1 MVFLSTQRLKTLI
14 QNWKN
19 TSDMYVHR
27 RCSLSITGKFMAVVS
42 VIVIFCYLDT
52 CSLRAVCQ
60 YVLVY
65 RALTVDRPQSSEGH
79 KEILLEWRKIRDTM
93 MVYILH
99 RF

>member
-1 MVFLSTQRLKTLI
+1 MTLI
-14 QNWKN
+14 QNWKS

-27 RCSLSITGKFMAVVS
+27 RCSPSITGQFMAVVS
-42 VIVIFCYLDT
+42 MIFVFVILDT
-52 CSLRAVCQ
+52 CSLCAVCHC
-60 YVLVY
+60 VLVY